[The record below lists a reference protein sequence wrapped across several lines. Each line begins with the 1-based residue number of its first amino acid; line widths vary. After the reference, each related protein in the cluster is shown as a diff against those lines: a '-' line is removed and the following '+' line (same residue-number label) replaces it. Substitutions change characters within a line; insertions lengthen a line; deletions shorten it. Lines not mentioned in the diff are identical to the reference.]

1 MVEALRRR
9 LSRDFLLTELSMRMM
24 KLCSLIIALG
34 ALLVVTP
41 SVAYPSM
48 NGLPHLPQ
56 IGSLILPGG
65 NQLTDPANPIH
76 LASLVGRQAAG
87 SVKRPARSTLATLF
101 ANLFRQRDNVYRPR
115 ASANIFVRK
124 PKRES
129 QGPKLEETPG
139 AQPTVAP
146 DEKAASFITPAA
158 MPAAAS
164 SQSPPI
170 TPVLTPGPGASR
182 INDLPA
188 LPLE

>member
-1 MVEALRRR
+1 M
-9 LSRDFLLTELSMRMM
+9 SMM

-41 SVAYPSM
+41 SVAYPGM
-48 NGLPHLPQ
+48 NGLPHLSQ
-56 IGSLILPGG
+56 IGFMIRPGG
-65 NQLTDPANPIH
+65 NQLTGPVNPIY

-101 ANLFRQRDNVYRPR
+101 ANLFGQRDNVSRPR
-115 ASANIFVRK
+115 ASANIFGRK
-124 PKRES
+124 LKRES
-129 QGPKLEETPG
+129 KGPKLEETLG

-146 DEKAASFITPAA
+146 NEKAASFITPAA
-158 MPAAAS
+158 TPAAAS
-164 SQSPPI
+164 PQSPPI
-170 TPVLTPGPGASR
+170 TPVLMPGPGTSR